1 MHSWGST
8 RPLRSVFGTLFT
20 DTKLVRQP
28 SFAAK
33 LKRSLAPQDSF
44 RGLKAGSHCLRLSS
58 LSTVASNEVR
68 TSAVSTGVGSLSVVV
83 SMWVSSFFKPV
94 SDRLVK

>member
-1 MHSWGST
+1 MLLFTSVVLGKGLELGCSSGRCVRHSCRVTMHSWGST

-58 LSTVASNEVR
+58 LSILYTPSEKR
-68 TSAVSTGVGSLSVVV
+68 
-83 SMWVSSFFKPV
+83 
-94 SDRLVK
+94 